1 MIRNFG
7 WIEIS
12 ILLRYLQHDPPPQ
25 FWVNG
30 HVHGSFFLCR
40 PDTPAWFEE
49 TAPSMNRERCHLHFV
64 IKLQIGNKRW
74 QELIESSLGLPV
86 VLHYAEL
93 VIFLNLISVNLGLG
107 IGIRWCNSF
116 LKRILQ
122 LLSNVK
128 SIVMFS
134 TRNMFLLFCI
144 GKSFAKYSVKCY
156 STM

>member
-25 FWVNG
+25 FWVRG

-49 TAPSMNRERCHLHFV
+49 TAPSINREWCHLYFV

-74 QELIESSLGLPV
+74 QELLIESSLGFLV
-86 VLHYAEL
+86 VCCNFWHYAEL
-93 VIFLNLISVNLGLG
+93 VILSLIGVDLALG
-107 IGIRWCNSF
+107 IGIRWCHSF

-122 LLSNVK
+122 PLSNVK
-128 SIVMFS
+128 V
-134 TRNMFLLFCI
+134 LLC
-144 GKSFAKYSVKCY
+144 SVQRICSCCSVLEKV
-156 STM
+156 